1 MNTPPFLKKGD
12 TIAIVA
18 PAKAIEE
25 KHVLVAKTFWEEQGY
40 HVKLGKHVLGQY
52 HYFSGSEDERY
63 SDMQSALNDD
73 EVKAIVCA
81 RGGYGCVQI
90 LDQLNW
96 AGMLDEPKWILGFSD
111 VTFFHQHLNY
121 LGVESLHTTMP
132 LNYSENTKEALQS
145 MVDAIE
151 GKSSSYKWH
160 SSVADDGEAE
170 GVLMGGNLSIVYS
183 MLGTDAQPN
192 YNGAILYLEEVG
204 EHLYAID
211 RMFYALHKAGVLNK
225 LKALV
230 IGGMTNI
237 GDTTPGFGQ
246 SLEDLVKKHFRFRK
260 LPIAFDFMAGHIN
273 DNRALR
279 LGANYRLKVKE
290 KHCELTLLNE

>member
-1 MNTPPFLKKGD
+1 MNTPPFLQKGD
-12 TIAIVA
+12 TIALVA

-25 KHVLVAKTFWEEQGY
+25 KHILVAKTFWEEQGY
-40 HVKLGKHVLGQY
+40 NVKLGQHVLGRH
-52 HYFSGSEDERY
+52 HYFSGTEEERY
-63 SDMQSALNDD
+63 ADMQAALNDD

-121 LGVESLHTTMP
+121 LGVESVHSTMP
-132 LNYSENTKEALQS
+132 LNYAENTTEALQS
-145 MVDAIE
+145 MVDVLAGKPTVYSWNNSEAVE
-151 GKSSSYKWH
+151 G
-160 SSVADDGEAE
+160 DEE
-170 GVLMGGNLSIVYS
+170 GVLLGGNLSIVYS
-183 MLGTDAQPN
+183 LLGTDAQPN
-192 YNGAILYLEEVG
+192 YNNAILYLEEVG

-211 RMFYALHKAGVLNK
+211 RMFFALQKAGVLRK
-225 LKALV
+225 LKGLV
-230 IGGMTNI
+230 IGGMTSI

-246 SLEDLVKKHFRFRK
+246 TLEEMVKKHFRFRK

-279 LGANYRLKVKE
+279 LGANYRLNVKNGE
-290 KHCELTLLNE
+290 CSLSLAE

>member
-1 MNTPPFLKKGD
+1 MNTPPFLQKGD
-12 TIAIVA
+12 TIALVA

-25 KHVLVAKTFWEEQGY
+25 KHILVAKTFWEKQGY
-40 HVKLGKHVLGQY
+40 NVKLGQHVLGRH
-52 HYFSGSEDERY
+52 HYFSGTEEERY
-63 SDMQSALNDD
+63 ADMQAALNDD

-121 LGVESLHTTMP
+121 LGVESVHSTMP
-132 LNYSENTKEALQS
+132 LNYAENTTEALQS
-145 MVDAIE
+145 MVDVLAGKPTVYSWNNSEAVE
-151 GKSSSYKWH
+151 G
-160 SSVADDGEAE
+160 DEE
-170 GVLMGGNLSIVYS
+170 GVLLGGNLSIVYS
-183 MLGTDAQPN
+183 LLGTDAQPN
-192 YNGAILYLEEVG
+192 YNNAILYLEEVG

-211 RMFYALHKAGVLNK
+211 RMFFALQKAGVLRK
-225 LKALV
+225 LKGLV
-230 IGGMTNI
+230 IGGMTSI

-246 SLEDLVKKHFRFRK
+246 TLEEMVKKHFRFRK

-279 LGANYRLKVKE
+279 LGANYRLNVKNGE
-290 KHCELTLLNE
+290 CSLSLAE

>member
-1 MNTPPFLKKGD
+1 MNTPPYLKKGD

-40 HVKLGKHVLGQY
+40 KVRLGQHVLGQH
-52 HYFSGSEDERY
+52 HYFSGTEDERY
-63 SDMQSALNDD
+63 ADMQTALNDD

-121 LGVESLHTTMP
+121 LGVESIHATMP
-132 LNYSENTKEALQS
+132 LNYTDNTQESLES
-145 MVDAIE
+145 MVNLLE
-151 GKSSSYKWH
+151 GKATEYTWSCSN
-160 SSVADDGEAE
+160 ATEGEAE
-170 GVLMGGNLSIVYS
+170 GVLLGGNLSIVYS
-183 MLGTDAQPN
+183 MLGTDAHPN
-192 YNGAILYLEEVG
+192 YNNAILYLEEVG

-211 RMFYALHKAGVLNK
+211 RMFFALQKAGILRK
-225 LKALV
+225 LKGLI

-246 SLEDLVKKHFRFRK
+246 PLEEMIKKHFRFRK

-290 KHCELTLLNE
+290 GQCELILKD

>member
-12 TIAIVA
+12 AIAIVA

-25 KHVLVAKTFWEEQGY
+25 KHVLVARAFWEEQGFE
-40 HVKLGKHVLGQY
+40 VKLGKHVLGRH
-52 HYFSGSEDERY
+52 HYFSGTEEERY
-63 SDMQSALNDD
+63 QDMQEALNDD

-111 VTFFHQHLNY
+111 VTFFHQQLNY
-121 LGVESLHTTMP
+121 FGVESLHATMP
-132 LNYSENTKEALQS
+132 LNYAENTDQAMQS
-145 MVDAIE
+145 MVDLVS
-151 GKSSSYKWH
+151 GKKVSYTWQSAEAKQ
-160 SSVADDGEAE
+160 GEAE
-170 GVLMGGNLSIVYS
+170 GILLGGNLSIVYS
-183 MLGTDAQPN
+183 LLGTDAQPN
-192 YNGAILYLEEVG
+192 YQDAILYLEEVG

-211 RMFYALHKAGVLNK
+211 RMFYALQKAGVLHK
-225 LKALV
+225 LKGLV

-237 GDTTPGFGQ
+237 GDTTPGFGE
-246 SLEDLVKKHFRFRK
+246 SLEELVKKHFRFRK
-260 LPIAFDFMAGHIN
+260 VPISFNFMAGHID

-279 LGANYRLKVKE
+279 LGAKYRLKVE
-290 KHCELTLLNE
+290 GEESSLTLL